1 MSGKTITETS
11 DPARRA
17 GLRSVLTAPPR
28 VTGSPTALIIAIDI
42 VDKHSPQET
51 KFLSGIP
58 EGDFLSSKDKPILT
72 GPKQA
77 DWQRNQ
83 IIYYIKK
90 NAGHPLT

>member
-28 VTGSPTALIIAIDI
+28 ATGNPVALIIAIDI
-42 VDKHSPQET
+42 AGKDNPQET
-51 KFLSGIP
+51 KIPSGIP